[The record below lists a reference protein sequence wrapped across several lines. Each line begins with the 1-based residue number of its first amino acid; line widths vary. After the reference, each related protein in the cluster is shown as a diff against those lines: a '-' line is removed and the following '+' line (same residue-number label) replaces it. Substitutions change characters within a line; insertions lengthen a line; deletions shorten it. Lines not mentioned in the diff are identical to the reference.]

1 LSSSTKTKTKTTAT
15 ATTTAA
21 AGTRNISPILDRKI
35 EETTAGLSSYYVKNL
50 RSIGAMNGAIIV
62 DYIASLKIE
71 VNLSEHYRKNIVE
84 LLCRFSKY
92 NNNKHFKDITRTE
105 IITFL
110 DIYRKT
116 DTQDP
121 LHKWIGTY
129 NTFRICL
136 MRFFKWLYSP
146 DIEPDKR
153 PKPAFMENIPQLKR
167 KEKSIYK
174 PSDLWTSQDD
184 LLFLKY
190 CPSKRDKCYHAMSRD
205 LSCRPHEILKL
216 KIKDISFKALGTSQ
230 YAEIVVNGK
239 TGSRPI
245 PLINSIPYLK
255 DYLDHEHPQPGNPN
269 SPLICG
275 TGRGLGRHIRPAR
288 IYNIYYEYKEQ
299 IFPKLLESPNVLP
312 EDKQKIRELL
322 KKPWNPYIR
331 RHSALT
337 EKSTILKEYVLRQHA
352 GWTPGSQM
360 HLKYLHYFGNE
371 SNESLLEAY
380 GIVTP
385 GQQIDQLKPKQC
397 PNCSEPNKPDSKF
410 CAKCRMVL
418 TYDAYSET
426 LENQKVK
433 EDKLSIMEKQY
444 NTMQSQ
450 MQTMLSILSGLD
462 QSGKNTMAKRLIEEQ
477 VYHQEPAS

>member
-1 LSSSTKTKTKTTAT
+1 MSSSIKTKPKTKII
-15 ATTTAA
+15 TTAA
-21 AGTRNISPILDRKI
+21 TEATTRNISPILDRKI
-35 EETTAGLSSYYVKNL
+35 DETTAGLPSHYAKNL
-50 RSIGAMNGAIIV
+50 RSIGVINGETIV
-62 DYIASLKIE
+62 DYIAALKIE
-71 VNLSEHYRKNIVE
+71 VNLSDHYRKNIIE
-84 LLCRFSKY
+84 LLCRFSKC
-92 NNNKHFKDITRTE
+92 NNNKSFKDITRTD

-110 DIYRKT
+110 DTYRKT

-129 NTFRICL
+129 NTFRIHL

-153 PKPAFMENIPQLKR
+153 SKPAAIENIPQLKR

-174 PSDLWTSQDD
+174 PSDLWTPQDD

-190 CPSKRDKCYHAMSRD
+190 CPSKREKCYHAMSRD

-216 KIKDISFKALGTSQ
+216 KIKDIAFKTVGSYQ

-255 DYLDHEHPQPGNPN
+255 DYLDHEHPQSGNPN

-275 TGRGLGRHIRPAR
+275 TGKGLGRHIRPAR
-288 IYNIYYEYKEQ
+288 IYNIYYEYKEE
-299 IFPKLLESPNVLP
+299 IFPKLLESPNILP
-312 EDKQKIRELL
+312 EDKQKIKELL

-337 EKSTILKEYVLRQHA
+337 EKSTLLKEHVLRQHA

-418 TYDAYSET
+418 TYDAYNET
-426 LENQKVK
+426 LEQQKKK
-433 EDKLSIMEKQY
+433 EDKLTMIEENFNS
-444 NTMQSQ
+444 MQS
-450 MQTMLSILSGLD
+450 MLEKVITAITQVQDPHQFSTIAQSLFTSGVLRV
-462 QSGKNTMAKRLIEEQ
+462 KE
-477 VYHQEPAS
+477 